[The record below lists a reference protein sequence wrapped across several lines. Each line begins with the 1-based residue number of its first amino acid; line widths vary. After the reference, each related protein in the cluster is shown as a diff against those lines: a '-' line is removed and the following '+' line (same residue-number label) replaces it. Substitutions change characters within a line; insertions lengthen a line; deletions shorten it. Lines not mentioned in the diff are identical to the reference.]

1 MSNGS
6 RRQQTF
12 PGNMAPSH
20 VAAYGYHD
28 QRSQKP
34 TTGRS
39 GGMNA
44 QQLSPSQQVFDA
56 SFWNNSAPATQYY
69 RHAQVVPQSPSFN
82 NTSYMPNHQNMQ
94 PFPPTSFG
102 NPSYQTTFDP
112 AAQMLQNWRMVQS
125 GHNPYSQQHYS
136 MPQTPFQQTTFE
148 QPAVQQTHAQ
158 PQTGVKQDLEVAGAY
173 SSNYADFDMEDDPSA
188 QLMAELASDIPEA
201 ARSPTLPEASDIKYQ
216 NENQGWGDSVV
227 NHTDLGLHNSMF
239 SNAQALQNAGLE
251 SFQRLESQNPVTE
264 VEKIQEDQLAQ
275 QIEQVVAGLIDEG
288 MQDVVSEEQTTIR
301 QAPDYTNTTASTPDH
316 GTIADARLEH
326 SAFAGVALSPI
337 DNTEHSR
344 DDTAEP
350 VEDPINAIES
360 DIEEEDVMQDD
371 LAQEH
376 AVVGHEDQ
384 DELSEHDTEEGD
396 MDEEESIADEN
407 AEDEKEVNA
416 DETVEDEDADV
427 HVSDAEPSS
436 DLEAHDSG
444 AEVSQQV
451 EFEGYTLAESAQK
464 TIKKMIAKKEDKELH
479 HKAFKLQPHH
489 IPEHRYWVAILMHTM
504 QPSKAKVEK
513 DFVWLKGHKT
523 NTVETM
529 WNKYREVTTEEQH
542 QILFCGRV
550 PQFTDTLEELD
561 RFGDKLIVF
570 RAAKQEVI
578 VID

>member
-1 MSNGS
+1 
-6 RRQQTF
+6 
-12 PGNMAPSH
+12 
-20 VAAYGYHD
+20 
-28 QRSQKP
+28 
-34 TTGRS
+34 
-39 GGMNA
+39 MNV

-69 RHAQVVPQSPSFN
+69 GHAQVVPQSPSFN

-94 PFPPTSFG
+94 SFPPTSLG

-148 QPAVQQTHAQ
+148 QPAVQQAHAQ
-158 PQTGVKQDLEVAGAY
+158 PQTVVKQDLEAAGAY
-173 SSNYADFDMEDDPSA
+173 SSNYVDFDMEDDPSA

-216 NENQGWGDSVV
+216 NENQGWGNSVV

-251 SFQRLESQNPVTE
+251 SFQRFESQNPVTE
-264 VEKIQEDQLAQ
+264 AEKTQEDQLTQ

-301 QAPDYTNTTASTPDH
+301 QAPDYTSTTASTPDH
-316 GTIADARLEH
+316 GTIADAQK
-326 SAFAGVALSPI
+326 
-337 DNTEHSR
+337 
-344 DDTAEP
+344 
-350 VEDPINAIES
+350 
-360 DIEEEDVMQDD
+360 DVMQDN

-376 AVVGHEDQ
+376 TAVGHEDQ

-427 HVSDAEPSS
+427 DVSDAEPSS

-451 EFEGYTLAESAQK
+451 EFEGYTLTESTQK
-464 TIKKMIAKKEDKELH
+464 TIKKTIAKKEDKELH
-479 HKAFKLQPHH
+479 HRAFKLQPHH